1 MVYEEIFF
9 VPEGILFLLNAI
21 FEDQYTNI
29 NINASKTNNI
39 IKEYQDSLPYRIEIM
54 ATTQFL
60 KCFTIYVIAAVYL
73 LILYFAL
80 MYNSA
85 EDFLISLNLKYCY
98 LNFHLILIHI
108 ISDIVPYLFIY
119 PYISEYTSVL
129 CMPVH
134 WNISQY
140 LIILGFFLLIKRK
153 DIMTC
158 KSFSL
163 IILLSSISF
172 ILSALSFT
180 FYFYTRGF
188 GRINYFDNY
197 LNIIPYFFAPMLKFL
212 KDYSIQK
219 FIKSSSMNPGIYLL
233 IVWSLEEAIYL
244 FLRKKYIGISFFFE
258 EINKQTI
265 LLTIL
270 STIEDIYKIIAFLI
284 VPLHTLQY
292 SKAFSKIAFWILFF
306 FGLSFA
312 YIPYGYVIFC
322 SIINLI
328 DLGNCYLI
336 DLLIEKEDPF
346 ESTYDKFDTLKIKN
360 ENIAE
365 NIDLA
370 KTDYSMS
377 EEILEKRIIQLE
389 REKKSIE
396 DSKSSLN
403 NEIQSIKN
411 KNSELTNENN
421 KLKFKN
427 KKMEEENKR
436 LIDELANLESE
447 IANLRK
453 G

>member
-9 VPEGILFLLNAI
+9 APEGILFLLNAI

-29 NINASKTNNI
+29 NINASTTNNI
-39 IKEYQDSLPYRIEIM
+39 IKDYPDSLPYRIEIM
-54 ATTQFL
+54 VTTQLL
-60 KCFTIYVIAAVYL
+60 KCFTIYAIAALYL

-85 EDFLISLNLKYCY
+85 DQFLILLNLKYCY

-140 LIILGFFLLIKRK
+140 LIIMALFLLIKRK
-153 DIMTC
+153 NVMTC

-219 FIKSSSMNPGIYLL
+219 FIKSSSMNPGVYLL

-244 FLRKKYIGISFFFE
+244 LLRKNHTGISFIFE

-292 SKAFSKIAFWILFF
+292 SKAFSKIAYWMLFF
-306 FGLSFA
+306 LAYLLLIIHMVMLSF
-312 YIPYGYVIFC
+312 V
-322 SIINLI
+322 L
-328 DLGNCYLI
+328 
-336 DLLIEKEDPF
+336 
-346 ESTYDKFDTLKIKN
+346 
-360 ENIAE
+360 
-365 NIDLA
+365 
-370 KTDYSMS
+370 
-377 EEILEKRIIQLE
+377 
-389 REKKSIE
+389 
-396 DSKSSLN
+396 
-403 NEIQSIKN
+403 
-411 KNSELTNENN
+411 
-421 KLKFKN
+421 
-427 KKMEEENKR
+427 
-436 LIDELANLESE
+436 
-447 IANLRK
+447 
-453 G
+453 

>member
-1 MVYEEIFF
+1 M
-9 VPEGILFLLNAI
+9 
-21 FEDQYTNI
+21 
-29 NINASKTNNI
+29 
-39 IKEYQDSLPYRIEIM
+39 IE
-54 ATTQFL
+54 
-60 KCFTIYVIAAVYL
+60 V
-73 LILYFAL
+73 
-80 MYNSA
+80 
-85 EDFLISLNLKYCY
+85 
-98 LNFHLILIHI
+98 
-108 ISDIVPYLFIY
+108 
-119 PYISEYTSVL
+119 
-129 CMPVH
+129 
-134 WNISQY
+134 
-140 LIILGFFLLIKRK
+140 
-153 DIMTC
+153 
-158 KSFSL
+158 
-163 IILLSSISF
+163 
-172 ILSALSFT
+172 
-180 FYFYTRGF
+180 
-188 GRINYFDNY
+188 
-197 LNIIPYFFAPMLKFL
+197 
-212 KDYSIQK
+212 
-219 FIKSSSMNPGIYLL
+219 
-233 IVWSLEEAIYL
+233 
-244 FLRKKYIGISFFFE
+244 RKKYIGISFFFE

-306 FGLSFA
+306 FGLSLA
-312 YIPYGYVIFC
+312 YNPYGYVIFC